1 MWQEGPGAK
10 VALRCVAVVASCGQ
24 WLVGLRRW
32 GTAMEY
38 AMEYART
45 LCSWADVI
53 HQVLFPCADFVCGQP
68 HAASLCGVVYVWCS
82 LCGVECLAL
91 LQWACW
97 FV

>member
-38 AMEYART
+38 ART
-45 LCSWADVI
+45 LCSGADII

-68 HAASLCGVVYVWCS
+68 HAASLCGVVS
-82 LCGVECLAL
+82 GLECLTL